1 MTYEGKSAPW
11 PLTPFPLKYHHPA
24 RVKGLICTEKSIV
37 AAIPVDDALLVQEL
51 EREHDF
57 SGVEPGAVDVEAGAL
72 LDVEHQVAA
81 VQVLHHEEQVRLL
94 RTKMAFNSFFTG
106 SGKVLKDNKS
116 HHHPRY
122 I

>member
-1 MTYEGKSAPW
+1 MA
-11 PLTPFPLKYHHPA
+11 A
-24 RVKGLICTEKSIV
+24 R
-37 AAIPVDDALLVQEL
+37 PVDDSLLVQEL

-94 RTKMAFNSFFTG
+94 RTKMAFKAFYW
-106 SGKVLKDNKS
+106 LRKS
-116 HHHPRY
+116 L
-122 I
+122 